1 MPKYTTDICAHCGA
15 DRGLHQFETDLCPRF
30 GRESFPAPQQ
40 WDETKFEDAGEKRL
54 RDAAP
59 ELLAKLKEAVQVI
72 QAWHNMNERN
82 EDQAK
87 RMWDIYYTMAPEMRP
102 IRELLEK
109 FPNT

>member
-59 ELLAKLKEAVQVI
+59 ELLAQLKKSVELVR
-72 QAWHNMNERN
+72 AWHCMGESEAAARETWRLYWN
-82 EDQAK
+82 
-87 RMWDIYYTMAPEMRP
+87 YAPEMRP